1 MNQIFSN
8 SSCLRY
14 RLFPF
19 PTEKKNPEKRNNW
32 KKLLNRQA
40 LHGEGLWE
48 PSKDSRICSRH
59 FVDGEPTLVN
69 PNPTLN
75 MGYKT
80 TSRALLCSPPTG
92 KRKCTEKKGWI
103 NLLRTKTSKLG
114 KTQKKEA
121 TKDNIPG
128 SEAFDDELQ
137 KNETVD
143 FDLFDLEESLE
154 PDIIG
159 NINARNQENED
170 ASTLN
175 RKCTE
180 EKGWINLIG
189 TKASKLEKTQ
199 KNKATKDNILDSETF
214 DDELEINETVDL
226 DKFDLRKSLETD
238 IIHNIDTKNQE
249 NEDASSLNTPP
260 FHITFDL
267 LLIILSLLLLI
278 IKLLYEKVL
287 TLEGKIKEMENE
299 KKQPFWKKILSSQN
313 CSFLTNIDN
322 IELFHTLHDKVAPLV
337 RRRYRYKDE
346 SQPTRL
352 FQETPKKMGRERKLD
367 SKDEFLLTFM
377 KLRLGL
383 LNQDLAQRFAISESL
398 VTNIFHSWLRAMA
411 EYLSAFV
418 YMPDTEHILGT
429 TPQRFRAFKN
439 LCGIIDCSE
448 IFIEIPKDLEMQSAT
463 WSEYKHHNTV
473 KSLIC
478 VAPNSGITFISK
490 AYTGRL
496 SDKKITLESGFLDH
510 IPQFTTIMADK
521 GFNLI
526 DECTARNIYFEV
538 PPGKRGITQMTPSHL
553 SKTSSIAKVLILVEQ
568 VIRCLKTF
576 RILSNEIPISLLEH
590 INDMLI
596 VCAAICNFKEP
607 LYFD

>member
-1 MNQIFSN
+1 M
-8 SSCLRY
+8 
-14 RLFPF
+14 
-19 PTEKKNPEKRNNW
+19 
-32 KKLLNRQA
+32 LNRQT

-75 MGYKT
+75 MGCNT
-80 TSRALLCSPPTG
+80 TSRALLCSPPSG

-103 NLLRTKTSKLG
+103 NLIRTKTSKLD

-128 SEAFDDELQ
+128 SETFDDELQ

-154 PDIIG
+154 PDIG

-180 EKGWINLIG
+180 EKGWINLIR
-189 TKASKLEKTQ
+189 TKTSKLDKTQ

-238 IIHNIDTKNQE
+238 IIHNINTKNQE
-249 NEDASSLNTPP
+249 NEDAPSLNTPP

-299 KKQPFWKKILSSQN
+299 KKQPYWKKILSSQN
-313 CSFLTNIDN
+313 CSFLTNIDS

-337 RRRYRYKDE
+337 RRRYRYNDE

-367 SKDEFLLTFM
+367 SKDEFLLTFV

-383 LNQDLAQRFAISESL
+383 LN
-398 VTNIFHSWLRAMA
+398 
-411 EYLSAFV
+411 
-418 YMPDTEHILGT
+418 
-429 TPQRFRAFKN
+429 
-439 LCGIIDCSE
+439 
-448 IFIEIPKDLEMQSAT
+448 
-463 WSEYKHHNTV
+463 
-473 KSLIC
+473 
-478 VAPNSGITFISK
+478 
-490 AYTGRL
+490 
-496 SDKKITLESGFLDH
+496 
-510 IPQFTTIMADK
+510 
-521 GFNLI
+521 
-526 DECTARNIYFEV
+526 
-538 PPGKRGITQMTPSHL
+538 
-553 SKTSSIAKVLILVEQ
+553 
-568 VIRCLKTF
+568 
-576 RILSNEIPISLLEH
+576 
-590 INDMLI
+590 
-596 VCAAICNFKEP
+596 
-607 LYFD
+607 